1 MSINTEVPTI
11 DAFKFVEFESQ
22 FDLNEPFDPID
33 QEIWNMELH
42 LKKGEKHDDEKIVL
56 PL

>member
-1 MSINTEVPTI
+1 MHLNLSNLS
-11 DAFKFVEFESQ
+11 SQ

-33 QEIWNMELH
+33 KEIWDMVAPPE
-42 LKKGEKHDDEKIVL
+42 EKEKQDDEKIVL

>member
-1 MSINTEVPTI
+1 M

-22 FDLNEPFDPID
+22 FDLNELFDPID
-33 QEIWNMELH
+33 QEIWDISLH
-42 LKKGEKHDDEKIVL
+42 LKKGEKQDDEKIVL

>member
-1 MSINTEVPTI
+1 M

-33 QEIWNMELH
+33 KEIWDMGAPPKEI
-42 LKKGEKHDDEKIVL
+42 KKQDDEKTVL